1 MAIAVTCQCG
11 RSFKAKDEHAGLRAK
26 CPSCGIVLDIPKEV
40 HASATPSYNGYEAGN
55 SMPESQLASTLEE
68 IKALLAVMTQ
78 LLQSREAAP
87 AAPSAGGQRQYK
99 VLTQKDKWF
108 SGKFDP
114 EKLEQAVNAY
124 AGQGWTVRGITTASI
139 PGFGGNRE
147 ELIVLMER

>member
-1 MAIAVTCQCG
+1 
-11 RSFKAKDEHAGLRAK
+11 
-26 CPSCGIVLDIPKEV
+26 
-40 HASATPSYNGYEAGN
+40 
-55 SMPESQLASTLEE
+55 
-68 IKALLAVMTQ
+68 MTQ

>member
-11 RSFKAKDEHAGLRAK
+11 RSFKAKDEHAGLQAK
-26 CPSCGIVLDIPKEV
+26 CPSCGVVLGIPQEI
-40 HASATPSYNGYEAGN
+40 HASPSPSYNN
-55 SMPESQLASTLEE
+55 SVADVTPTSQMTSTLEE
-68 IKALLAVMTQ
+68 IKELLAAMTH
-78 LLQSREAAP
+78 LLQTREATP
-87 AAPSAGGQRQYK
+87 ATANARGQRQYK

-114 EKLEQAVNAY
+114 ERLEQAVNAY

-139 PGFGGNRE
+139 PGFGGNRD